1 MVSAASEKS
10 HAMTVSASNPAAL
23 IVMGVSGSGKSTVG
37 LLLAEA
43 LGFEY
48 RDGDSFHP
56 PANVE
61 KMRAGTP
68 LTDEDRWPW
77 LAAIAAWINAH
88 RLEGTT
94 GIVACSALRRVYRDR
109 LRDGHGDV
117 RFLFLQGDKA
127 LIGRRLATRKGHY
140 MPASLLDSQFAT
152 LEEPGSDEGAV
163 RLSIVA
169 APEDIAREAIDM
181 LGLEASVHD

>member
-1 MVSAASEKS
+1 MTATDASK
-10 HAMTVSASNPAAL
+10 PAAL

-37 LLLAEA
+37 LLLAEM
-43 LGFEY
+43 LGYEF

-56 PANVE
+56 PENVE
-61 KMRAGTP
+61 KMRSGIP

-109 LRDGHGDV
+109 LRDGHSDV
-117 RFLFLQGDKA
+117 RFLYLQGDKS
-127 LIGRRLATRKGHY
+127 LIAGRLAARKGHY

-152 LEEPGSDEGAV
+152 LEEPGTDEGAI
-163 RLSIVA
+163 RLSIV
-169 APEDIAREAIDM
+169 PEPPDIAREAIEA
-181 LGLEASVHD
+181 LGLGATAGE